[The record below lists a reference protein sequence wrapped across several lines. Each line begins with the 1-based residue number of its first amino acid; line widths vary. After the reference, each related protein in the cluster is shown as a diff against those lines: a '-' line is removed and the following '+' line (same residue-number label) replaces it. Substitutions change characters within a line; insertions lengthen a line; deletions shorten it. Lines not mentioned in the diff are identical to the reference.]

1 MHLFGLSLAEV
12 RHAKLLKKLKEAAYI
27 DQISFDEGN
36 LTKTTLNA
44 YLIRLDDL
52 LQKAKKG
59 EFTLQA
65 ALSCAADY
73 ESSLVEKK
81 VFSLFDSS
89 NKKSKEVLETLQY
102 ETEKHVEFIKNVQ
115 RSVSKISE

>member
-1 MHLFGLSLAEV
+1 MTLFQSNFLNMHLFGLSLAEV

-59 EFTLQA
+59 SLLCRLPLVAQ
-65 ALSCAADY
+65 LIMNHPWWKKR
-73 ESSLVEKK
+73 SSLSLIRPIRNLKK
-81 VFSLFDSS
+81 C
-89 NKKSKEVLETLQY
+89 
-102 ETEKHVEFIKNVQ
+102 
-115 RSVSKISE
+115 